1 MSAEAQR
8 IGHGDTDIR
17 LLPLID
23 HKVQITGRIR
33 MTIVD
38 RCRHKAVLHCQCR
51 NDRFQ
56 CPAGTKQVSGHG
68 FRTGYIRLHRC
79 SAKRLFHSQRFTGI
93 IERRAGSMR
102 IDIINI
108 RSCNSSILDCHGHGT
123 GRLCSIRKRCRNM
136 IGITGAAIPDDLPID
151 FRISGKRMLQL
162 LQNQH
167 TGSLSHNEALAFRVE
182 GNRSTIGILSL
193 MQMAK
198 TTNAARRLADYGL
211 PFITVLTDPTMGGV
225 SASFAFI
232 GDVVIA
238 EPKALI
244 GFAGGVATGSC
255 FLKKGFSLGRAYETK
270 SLSGAVLPVL
280 LVIGVATGAYA
291 ASTEGPGSKH
301 APLLLA
307 LVVALVIGALAQKS
321 RMCFAGSIRD
331 VILMK
336 NFDLL
341 SIIAALFVVMT
352 IYNIATGNFH
362 LSFSGQPIAHSQHLW
377 NILGMY
383 VVGFAA
389 VLAGG
394 CPLRQ
399 LILAGQGS
407 SDSAVTFL
415 GMLLGAAF
423 AHNFNLVGS
432 VAKAATATDAA
443 VPGGPAM
450 PGKIAVIVCIV
461 LLFVI
466 AATNLRR
473 KKAAK

>member
-1 MSAEAQR
+1 MKLFDKTWKLALSGVVIGLLVMLLAMSGNPANMAICVACFIRDAAGALKLHTAAPVQYFRPEIVGFVCGSFLISMATKEYRSTAGSAPMVRFLLGAVMMIGALVFLGCPLRMVLRMSA
-8 IGHGDTDIR
+8 GD
-17 LLPLID
+17 L
-23 HKVQITGRIR
+23 
-33 MTIVD
+33 
-38 RCRHKAVLHCQCR
+38 
-51 NDRFQ
+51 
-56 CPAGTKQVSGHG
+56 
-68 FRTGYIRLHRC
+68 
-79 SAKRLFHSQRFTGI
+79 
-93 IERRAGSMR
+93 
-102 IDIINI
+102 
-108 RSCNSSILDCHGHGT
+108 
-123 GRLCSIRKRCRNM
+123 
-136 IGITGAAIPDDLPID
+136 
-151 FRISGKRMLQL
+151 
-162 LQNQH
+162 
-167 TGSLSHNEALAFRVE
+167 
-182 GNRSTIGILSL
+182 
-193 MQMAK
+193 
-198 TTNAARRLADYGL
+198 NAY
-211 PFITVLTDPTMGGV
+211 V
-225 SASFAFI
+225 
-232 GDVVIA
+232 
-238 EPKALI
+238 ALI

-270 SLSGAVLPVL
+270 PLSGAVLPVLLAAL

-377 NILGMY
+377 NILGIY

-432 VAKAATATDAA
+432 AAKAATATDAA

>member
-1 MSAEAQR
+1 MKLFDKTWKLALSGVVIGLLVMLLAMSGNPANMAICVACFIRDAAGALKLHTAAPVQYFRPEIVGFVCGSFLISVATKEYRSTAGSAPMVRFLLGAVMMIGALVFLGCPLRMVLRMSA
-8 IGHGDTDIR
+8 GD
-17 LLPLID
+17 L
-23 HKVQITGRIR
+23 
-33 MTIVD
+33 
-38 RCRHKAVLHCQCR
+38 
-51 NDRFQ
+51 
-56 CPAGTKQVSGHG
+56 
-68 FRTGYIRLHRC
+68 
-79 SAKRLFHSQRFTGI
+79 
-93 IERRAGSMR
+93 
-102 IDIINI
+102 
-108 RSCNSSILDCHGHGT
+108 
-123 GRLCSIRKRCRNM
+123 
-136 IGITGAAIPDDLPID
+136 
-151 FRISGKRMLQL
+151 
-162 LQNQH
+162 
-167 TGSLSHNEALAFRVE
+167 
-182 GNRSTIGILSL
+182 
-193 MQMAK
+193 
-198 TTNAARRLADYGL
+198 NAY
-211 PFITVLTDPTMGGV
+211 V
-225 SASFAFI
+225 
-232 GDVVIA
+232 
-238 EPKALI
+238 ALI

-270 SLSGAVLPVL
+270 PLSGAVLPVLLAAL

-377 NILGMY
+377 DILGMY

-432 VAKAATATDAA
+432 AAKAATATDAA

>member
-1 MSAEAQR
+1 MKLFDKTWKLALSGVVIGLLVMLLAMSGNPANMAICVACFIRDAAGALKLHTAAPVQYFRPEIVGFVCGSFLISMATKEYRSTAGSAPMVRFLLGAVMMIGALVFLGCPLRMVLRMSA
-8 IGHGDTDIR
+8 GD
-17 LLPLID
+17 L
-23 HKVQITGRIR
+23 
-33 MTIVD
+33 
-38 RCRHKAVLHCQCR
+38 
-51 NDRFQ
+51 
-56 CPAGTKQVSGHG
+56 
-68 FRTGYIRLHRC
+68 
-79 SAKRLFHSQRFTGI
+79 
-93 IERRAGSMR
+93 
-102 IDIINI
+102 
-108 RSCNSSILDCHGHGT
+108 
-123 GRLCSIRKRCRNM
+123 
-136 IGITGAAIPDDLPID
+136 
-151 FRISGKRMLQL
+151 
-162 LQNQH
+162 
-167 TGSLSHNEALAFRVE
+167 
-182 GNRSTIGILSL
+182 
-193 MQMAK
+193 
-198 TTNAARRLADYGL
+198 NAY
-211 PFITVLTDPTMGGV
+211 V
-225 SASFAFI
+225 
-232 GDVVIA
+232 
-238 EPKALI
+238 ALI

-255 FLKKGFSLGRAYETK
+255 FLKKGFSLGRTYETK
-270 SLSGAVLPVL
+270 SLSGAVLPVLLAAL

-341 SIIAALFVVMT
+341 SIIAALFAVMT
-352 IYNIATGNFH
+352 VYNIAIGNFH

-432 VAKAATATDAA
+432 AAKAATATDAA

>member
-1 MSAEAQR
+1 MKLFDKTWKLALSGVVIGLLVMLLAMSGNPANMAICVACFIRDAAGALKLHTAAPVQYFRPEIVGFVCGSFLISVATKEYRSTAGSAPMVRFLLGAVMMIGALVFLGCPLRMVLRMSA
-8 IGHGDTDIR
+8 GD
-17 LLPLID
+17 L
-23 HKVQITGRIR
+23 
-33 MTIVD
+33 
-38 RCRHKAVLHCQCR
+38 
-51 NDRFQ
+51 
-56 CPAGTKQVSGHG
+56 
-68 FRTGYIRLHRC
+68 
-79 SAKRLFHSQRFTGI
+79 
-93 IERRAGSMR
+93 
-102 IDIINI
+102 
-108 RSCNSSILDCHGHGT
+108 
-123 GRLCSIRKRCRNM
+123 
-136 IGITGAAIPDDLPID
+136 
-151 FRISGKRMLQL
+151 
-162 LQNQH
+162 
-167 TGSLSHNEALAFRVE
+167 
-182 GNRSTIGILSL
+182 
-193 MQMAK
+193 
-198 TTNAARRLADYGL
+198 NAY
-211 PFITVLTDPTMGGV
+211 V
-225 SASFAFI
+225 
-232 GDVVIA
+232 
-238 EPKALI
+238 ALI

-270 SLSGAVLPVL
+270 SLSGAVLPVLLAAL

-423 AHNFNLVGS
+423 AHNFNLIGS
-432 VAKAATATDAA
+432 AAKAATATDAA

>member
-1 MSAEAQR
+1 MKLFDKTWKLALSGVVIGLLVMLLAMSGNPANMAICVACFIRDAAGALKLHTAAPVQYFRPEIVGFVCGSFLISMATKEYRSTADSAPMVRFLLGAVMMIGALVFLGCPLRMVLRMSA
-8 IGHGDTDIR
+8 GD
-17 LLPLID
+17 L
-23 HKVQITGRIR
+23 
-33 MTIVD
+33 
-38 RCRHKAVLHCQCR
+38 
-51 NDRFQ
+51 
-56 CPAGTKQVSGHG
+56 
-68 FRTGYIRLHRC
+68 
-79 SAKRLFHSQRFTGI
+79 
-93 IERRAGSMR
+93 
-102 IDIINI
+102 
-108 RSCNSSILDCHGHGT
+108 
-123 GRLCSIRKRCRNM
+123 
-136 IGITGAAIPDDLPID
+136 
-151 FRISGKRMLQL
+151 
-162 LQNQH
+162 
-167 TGSLSHNEALAFRVE
+167 
-182 GNRSTIGILSL
+182 
-193 MQMAK
+193 
-198 TTNAARRLADYGL
+198 NAY
-211 PFITVLTDPTMGGV
+211 V
-225 SASFAFI
+225 
-232 GDVVIA
+232 
-238 EPKALI
+238 ALI

-270 SLSGAVLPVL
+270 PLSGAVLPVLLAAL

-432 VAKAATATDAA
+432 AAKAATATDAA

>member
-1 MSAEAQR
+1 MKLFDKTWKLALSGVVIGLLVMLLAMSGNPANMAICVACFIRDAAGALKLHTAAPVQYFRPEIVGFVCGSFLISMATKEYRSTAGSAPMVRFLLGAVMMIGALVFLGCPLRMVLRMSA
-8 IGHGDTDIR
+8 GD
-17 LLPLID
+17 L
-23 HKVQITGRIR
+23 
-33 MTIVD
+33 
-38 RCRHKAVLHCQCR
+38 
-51 NDRFQ
+51 
-56 CPAGTKQVSGHG
+56 
-68 FRTGYIRLHRC
+68 
-79 SAKRLFHSQRFTGI
+79 
-93 IERRAGSMR
+93 
-102 IDIINI
+102 
-108 RSCNSSILDCHGHGT
+108 
-123 GRLCSIRKRCRNM
+123 
-136 IGITGAAIPDDLPID
+136 
-151 FRISGKRMLQL
+151 
-162 LQNQH
+162 
-167 TGSLSHNEALAFRVE
+167 
-182 GNRSTIGILSL
+182 
-193 MQMAK
+193 
-198 TTNAARRLADYGL
+198 NAY
-211 PFITVLTDPTMGGV
+211 V
-225 SASFAFI
+225 
-232 GDVVIA
+232 
-238 EPKALI
+238 ALI

-280 LVIGVATGAYA
+280 LAALLVIGVAMGAYA

-307 LVVALVIGALAQKS
+307 LMVALVIGALAQKS

-352 IYNIATGNFH
+352 VYNIATGNFH

-432 VAKAATATDAA
+432 AAKAATATDAA

>member
-1 MSAEAQR
+1 MKLFDKTWKLALSGVVIGLLVMLLAMSGNPANMAICVACFIRDAAGALKLHTAAPVQYFRPEIVGFVCGSFLISVATKEYRSTAGSAPMVRFLLGAVMMIGALVFLGCPLRMVLRMSA
-8 IGHGDTDIR
+8 GD
-17 LLPLID
+17 L
-23 HKVQITGRIR
+23 
-33 MTIVD
+33 
-38 RCRHKAVLHCQCR
+38 
-51 NDRFQ
+51 
-56 CPAGTKQVSGHG
+56 
-68 FRTGYIRLHRC
+68 
-79 SAKRLFHSQRFTGI
+79 
-93 IERRAGSMR
+93 
-102 IDIINI
+102 
-108 RSCNSSILDCHGHGT
+108 
-123 GRLCSIRKRCRNM
+123 
-136 IGITGAAIPDDLPID
+136 
-151 FRISGKRMLQL
+151 
-162 LQNQH
+162 
-167 TGSLSHNEALAFRVE
+167 
-182 GNRSTIGILSL
+182 
-193 MQMAK
+193 
-198 TTNAARRLADYGL
+198 NAY
-211 PFITVLTDPTMGGV
+211 V
-225 SASFAFI
+225 
-232 GDVVIA
+232 
-238 EPKALI
+238 ALI

-255 FLKKGFSLGRAYETK
+255 FLKNGFSLGRAYETK
-270 SLSGAVLPVL
+270 SLSGAVLPVLLAAL

-432 VAKAATATDAA
+432 AAKAATATDAA

>member
-1 MSAEAQR
+1 MKLFDKTWKLALSGVVIGLLVMLLAMSGNPANMAICVACFIRDAAGALKLHTAAPVQYFRPEIVGFVCGSFLISMATKEYRSTAGSAPMVRFLLGAVMMIGALVFLGCPLRMVLRMSA
-8 IGHGDTDIR
+8 GD
-17 LLPLID
+17 L
-23 HKVQITGRIR
+23 
-33 MTIVD
+33 
-38 RCRHKAVLHCQCR
+38 
-51 NDRFQ
+51 
-56 CPAGTKQVSGHG
+56 
-68 FRTGYIRLHRC
+68 
-79 SAKRLFHSQRFTGI
+79 
-93 IERRAGSMR
+93 
-102 IDIINI
+102 
-108 RSCNSSILDCHGHGT
+108 
-123 GRLCSIRKRCRNM
+123 
-136 IGITGAAIPDDLPID
+136 
-151 FRISGKRMLQL
+151 
-162 LQNQH
+162 
-167 TGSLSHNEALAFRVE
+167 
-182 GNRSTIGILSL
+182 
-193 MQMAK
+193 
-198 TTNAARRLADYGL
+198 NAY
-211 PFITVLTDPTMGGV
+211 V
-225 SASFAFI
+225 
-232 GDVVIA
+232 
-238 EPKALI
+238 ALI

-270 SLSGAVLPVL
+270 PLSGAVLPVLLAAL

-432 VAKAATATDAA
+432 AAKAATATDAA

-466 AATNLRR
+466 AATNLHR

>member
-1 MSAEAQR
+1 MKLFDKTWKLALSGVVIGLLVMLLAMSGNPANMAICVACFIRDAAGALKLHTAAPVQYFRPEIVGFVCGSFLISVATKEYRSTAGSAPMVRFLLGAVMMIGALVFLGCPLRMVLRMSA
-8 IGHGDTDIR
+8 GD
-17 LLPLID
+17 L
-23 HKVQITGRIR
+23 
-33 MTIVD
+33 
-38 RCRHKAVLHCQCR
+38 
-51 NDRFQ
+51 
-56 CPAGTKQVSGHG
+56 
-68 FRTGYIRLHRC
+68 
-79 SAKRLFHSQRFTGI
+79 
-93 IERRAGSMR
+93 
-102 IDIINI
+102 
-108 RSCNSSILDCHGHGT
+108 
-123 GRLCSIRKRCRNM
+123 
-136 IGITGAAIPDDLPID
+136 
-151 FRISGKRMLQL
+151 
-162 LQNQH
+162 
-167 TGSLSHNEALAFRVE
+167 
-182 GNRSTIGILSL
+182 
-193 MQMAK
+193 
-198 TTNAARRLADYGL
+198 NAY
-211 PFITVLTDPTMGGV
+211 V
-225 SASFAFI
+225 
-232 GDVVIA
+232 
-238 EPKALI
+238 ALI

-270 SLSGAVLPVL
+270 SLSGAVLPVLLAAL

-341 SIIAALFVVMT
+341 SIIAALFAVMI

-432 VAKAATATDAA
+432 AAKAATATDAA

>member
-1 MSAEAQR
+1 MKLFDKTWKLALSGVVIGLLVMLLAMSGNPANMAICVACFIRDAAGALKLHTAAPVQYFRPEIVGFVCGSFLISMATKEYRSTAGSAPMVRFLLGTVMMIGALVFLGCPLRMVLRMSA
-8 IGHGDTDIR
+8 GD
-17 LLPLID
+17 L
-23 HKVQITGRIR
+23 
-33 MTIVD
+33 
-38 RCRHKAVLHCQCR
+38 
-51 NDRFQ
+51 
-56 CPAGTKQVSGHG
+56 
-68 FRTGYIRLHRC
+68 
-79 SAKRLFHSQRFTGI
+79 
-93 IERRAGSMR
+93 
-102 IDIINI
+102 
-108 RSCNSSILDCHGHGT
+108 
-123 GRLCSIRKRCRNM
+123 
-136 IGITGAAIPDDLPID
+136 
-151 FRISGKRMLQL
+151 
-162 LQNQH
+162 
-167 TGSLSHNEALAFRVE
+167 
-182 GNRSTIGILSL
+182 
-193 MQMAK
+193 
-198 TTNAARRLADYGL
+198 NAY
-211 PFITVLTDPTMGGV
+211 V
-225 SASFAFI
+225 
-232 GDVVIA
+232 
-238 EPKALI
+238 ALI

-270 SLSGAVLPVL
+270 PLSGAVLPVLLAAL

-432 VAKAATATDAA
+432 AAKAATATDAA
-443 VPGGPAM
+443 VPGGPAI

-466 AATNLRR
+466 AATKLRR

>member
-1 MSAEAQR
+1 MKLFDKTWKLALSGVVIGLLVMLLAMSGNPANMAICVACFIRDAAGALKLHTAAPVQYFRPEIVGFVCGSFLISVATKEYRATAGSAPMVRFLLGAVMMIGALVFLGCPLRMVLRMSA
-8 IGHGDTDIR
+8 GD
-17 LLPLID
+17 L
-23 HKVQITGRIR
+23 
-33 MTIVD
+33 
-38 RCRHKAVLHCQCR
+38 
-51 NDRFQ
+51 
-56 CPAGTKQVSGHG
+56 
-68 FRTGYIRLHRC
+68 
-79 SAKRLFHSQRFTGI
+79 
-93 IERRAGSMR
+93 
-102 IDIINI
+102 
-108 RSCNSSILDCHGHGT
+108 
-123 GRLCSIRKRCRNM
+123 
-136 IGITGAAIPDDLPID
+136 
-151 FRISGKRMLQL
+151 
-162 LQNQH
+162 
-167 TGSLSHNEALAFRVE
+167 
-182 GNRSTIGILSL
+182 
-193 MQMAK
+193 
-198 TTNAARRLADYGL
+198 NAY
-211 PFITVLTDPTMGGV
+211 V
-225 SASFAFI
+225 
-232 GDVVIA
+232 
-238 EPKALI
+238 ALI

-280 LVIGVATGAYA
+280 LAALLVIGVATGAYA

-307 LVVALVIGALAQKS
+307 LMVALVIGALAQKS

-432 VAKAATATDAA
+432 AAKAATATDAA

>member
-1 MSAEAQR
+1 MKLFDKTWKLALSGVVIGLLVMLLAMSGNPANMAICVACFIRDAAGALKLHTAAPVQYFRPEIVGLVCGSFLISMATKEYRSTAGSAPMVRFLLGAVMMIGALVFLGCPLRMVLRMSA
-8 IGHGDTDIR
+8 GD
-17 LLPLID
+17 L
-23 HKVQITGRIR
+23 
-33 MTIVD
+33 
-38 RCRHKAVLHCQCR
+38 
-51 NDRFQ
+51 
-56 CPAGTKQVSGHG
+56 
-68 FRTGYIRLHRC
+68 
-79 SAKRLFHSQRFTGI
+79 
-93 IERRAGSMR
+93 
-102 IDIINI
+102 
-108 RSCNSSILDCHGHGT
+108 
-123 GRLCSIRKRCRNM
+123 
-136 IGITGAAIPDDLPID
+136 
-151 FRISGKRMLQL
+151 
-162 LQNQH
+162 
-167 TGSLSHNEALAFRVE
+167 
-182 GNRSTIGILSL
+182 
-193 MQMAK
+193 
-198 TTNAARRLADYGL
+198 NAY
-211 PFITVLTDPTMGGV
+211 V
-225 SASFAFI
+225 
-232 GDVVIA
+232 
-238 EPKALI
+238 ALI

-280 LVIGVATGAYA
+280 LAALLVIGVATGAYA
-291 ASTEGPGSKH
+291 ASTEGLGSKH

-341 SIIAALFVVMT
+341 SIIAALFAVMA

-432 VAKAATATDAA
+432 AAKAATATDAA

>member
-1 MSAEAQR
+1 MKLFDKTWKLALSGVVIGLLVMLLAMSGNPANMAICVACFIRDAAGALKLHTAAPVQYFRPEIVGFVCGSFLISMATKEYRSTAGSAPMVRFLLGAVMMIGALVFLGCPLRMVLRMSA
-8 IGHGDTDIR
+8 GD
-17 LLPLID
+17 L
-23 HKVQITGRIR
+23 
-33 MTIVD
+33 
-38 RCRHKAVLHCQCR
+38 
-51 NDRFQ
+51 
-56 CPAGTKQVSGHG
+56 
-68 FRTGYIRLHRC
+68 
-79 SAKRLFHSQRFTGI
+79 
-93 IERRAGSMR
+93 
-102 IDIINI
+102 
-108 RSCNSSILDCHGHGT
+108 
-123 GRLCSIRKRCRNM
+123 
-136 IGITGAAIPDDLPID
+136 
-151 FRISGKRMLQL
+151 
-162 LQNQH
+162 
-167 TGSLSHNEALAFRVE
+167 
-182 GNRSTIGILSL
+182 
-193 MQMAK
+193 
-198 TTNAARRLADYGL
+198 NAY
-211 PFITVLTDPTMGGV
+211 V
-225 SASFAFI
+225 
-232 GDVVIA
+232 
-238 EPKALI
+238 ALI

-270 SLSGAVLPVL
+270 PLSGAVLPVLLAAL

-432 VAKAATATDAA
+432 AAKAATATDAA
-443 VPGGPAM
+443 VPGGPAI

-466 AATNLRR
+466 AATKLRR

>member
-1 MSAEAQR
+1 MKLFDKTWKLALSGVVIGLLVMLLAMSGNPANMAICVACFIRDAAGALKLHTAAPVQYFRPEIVGFVCGSFLISMATKEYRSTAGSAPMVRFLLGAVMMIGALVFLGCPLRMVLRMSA
-8 IGHGDTDIR
+8 GD
-17 LLPLID
+17 L
-23 HKVQITGRIR
+23 
-33 MTIVD
+33 
-38 RCRHKAVLHCQCR
+38 
-51 NDRFQ
+51 
-56 CPAGTKQVSGHG
+56 
-68 FRTGYIRLHRC
+68 
-79 SAKRLFHSQRFTGI
+79 
-93 IERRAGSMR
+93 
-102 IDIINI
+102 
-108 RSCNSSILDCHGHGT
+108 
-123 GRLCSIRKRCRNM
+123 
-136 IGITGAAIPDDLPID
+136 
-151 FRISGKRMLQL
+151 
-162 LQNQH
+162 
-167 TGSLSHNEALAFRVE
+167 
-182 GNRSTIGILSL
+182 
-193 MQMAK
+193 
-198 TTNAARRLADYGL
+198 NAY
-211 PFITVLTDPTMGGV
+211 V
-225 SASFAFI
+225 
-232 GDVVIA
+232 
-238 EPKALI
+238 ALI

-270 SLSGAVLPVL
+270 PLSGAVLPGLLAAL

-432 VAKAATATDAA
+432 AAKAATATDAA

>member
-1 MSAEAQR
+1 MKLFDKTWKLALSGVVIGLLVMLLAMSGNPANMAICVACFIRDAAGALKLHTAAPVQYFRPEIVGFVCGSFLISVATKEYRSTAGSAPMVRFLLGTVMMIGALVFLGCPLRMVLRMSA
-8 IGHGDTDIR
+8 GD
-17 LLPLID
+17 L
-23 HKVQITGRIR
+23 
-33 MTIVD
+33 
-38 RCRHKAVLHCQCR
+38 
-51 NDRFQ
+51 
-56 CPAGTKQVSGHG
+56 
-68 FRTGYIRLHRC
+68 
-79 SAKRLFHSQRFTGI
+79 
-93 IERRAGSMR
+93 
-102 IDIINI
+102 
-108 RSCNSSILDCHGHGT
+108 
-123 GRLCSIRKRCRNM
+123 
-136 IGITGAAIPDDLPID
+136 
-151 FRISGKRMLQL
+151 
-162 LQNQH
+162 
-167 TGSLSHNEALAFRVE
+167 
-182 GNRSTIGILSL
+182 
-193 MQMAK
+193 
-198 TTNAARRLADYGL
+198 NAY
-211 PFITVLTDPTMGGV
+211 V
-225 SASFAFI
+225 
-232 GDVVIA
+232 
-238 EPKALI
+238 ALI

-270 SLSGAVLPVL
+270 SLSGAVLPVLLAAL

-377 NILGMY
+377 DILGMY

-432 VAKAATATDAA
+432 AAKAATATDAA

>member
-1 MSAEAQR
+1 MKFFDKTWKLALSGVVIGLLVMLLAMSGNPANMAICVACFIRDAAGALKLHTAAPVQYFRPEIVGFVCGSFLISMATKEYRSTAGSAPMVRFLLGAVMMIGALVFLGCPLRMVLRMSA
-8 IGHGDTDIR
+8 GD
-17 LLPLID
+17 L
-23 HKVQITGRIR
+23 
-33 MTIVD
+33 
-38 RCRHKAVLHCQCR
+38 
-51 NDRFQ
+51 
-56 CPAGTKQVSGHG
+56 
-68 FRTGYIRLHRC
+68 
-79 SAKRLFHSQRFTGI
+79 
-93 IERRAGSMR
+93 
-102 IDIINI
+102 
-108 RSCNSSILDCHGHGT
+108 
-123 GRLCSIRKRCRNM
+123 
-136 IGITGAAIPDDLPID
+136 
-151 FRISGKRMLQL
+151 
-162 LQNQH
+162 
-167 TGSLSHNEALAFRVE
+167 
-182 GNRSTIGILSL
+182 
-193 MQMAK
+193 
-198 TTNAARRLADYGL
+198 NAY
-211 PFITVLTDPTMGGV
+211 V
-225 SASFAFI
+225 
-232 GDVVIA
+232 
-238 EPKALI
+238 ALI

-280 LVIGVATGAYA
+280 LAALLVIGVATGAYA

-307 LVVALVIGALAQKS
+307 LMVALVIGALAQKS

-432 VAKAATATDAA
+432 AAKAATATDAA

-450 PGKIAVIVCIV
+450 PGKIAIIVCIV

>member
-1 MSAEAQR
+1 MKLFDKTWKLALSGVVIGLLVMLLAMSGNPANMAICVACFIRDAAGALKLHTAAPVQYFRPEIVGFVCGSFLISMATKEYRSTAGSAPMVRFLLGAVMMIGALVFLGCPLRMVLRMSA
-8 IGHGDTDIR
+8 GD
-17 LLPLID
+17 L
-23 HKVQITGRIR
+23 
-33 MTIVD
+33 
-38 RCRHKAVLHCQCR
+38 
-51 NDRFQ
+51 
-56 CPAGTKQVSGHG
+56 
-68 FRTGYIRLHRC
+68 
-79 SAKRLFHSQRFTGI
+79 
-93 IERRAGSMR
+93 
-102 IDIINI
+102 
-108 RSCNSSILDCHGHGT
+108 
-123 GRLCSIRKRCRNM
+123 
-136 IGITGAAIPDDLPID
+136 
-151 FRISGKRMLQL
+151 
-162 LQNQH
+162 
-167 TGSLSHNEALAFRVE
+167 
-182 GNRSTIGILSL
+182 
-193 MQMAK
+193 
-198 TTNAARRLADYGL
+198 NAY
-211 PFITVLTDPTMGGV
+211 V
-225 SASFAFI
+225 
-232 GDVVIA
+232 
-238 EPKALI
+238 ALI

-270 SLSGAVLPVL
+270 PLSGAVLPVLLAAL

-341 SIIAALFVVMT
+341 SIIAALFVVMP

-432 VAKAATATDAA
+432 AAKAATATDAA

>member
-1 MSAEAQR
+1 MKKENRLVLAAGVAVGLAALALTALGNPGNMGFCIACFERDIAGAVGLHSAA
-8 IGHGDTDIR
+8 
-17 LLPLID
+17 
-23 HKVQITGRIR
+23 KVQYVRPEIIGLVLGAFAMSLIGRE
-33 MTIVD
+33 
-38 RCRHKAVLHCQCR
+38 
-51 NDRFQ
+51 
-56 CPAGTKQVSGHG
+56 
-68 FRTGYIRLHRC
+68 FRP
-79 SAKRLFHSQRFTGI
+79 
-93 IERRAGSMR
+93 RAGSSPATR
-102 IDIINI
+102 FV
-108 RSCNSSILDCHGHGT
+108 LGAFV
-123 GRLCSIRKRCRNM
+123 M
-136 IGITGAAIPDDLPID
+136 IGALVFLGCPLRMVLRMSAGDL
-151 FRISGKRMLQL
+151 
-162 LQNQH
+162 
-167 TGSLSHNEALAFRVE
+167 
-182 GNRSTIGILSL
+182 
-193 MQMAK
+193 
-198 TTNAARRLADYGL
+198 NAY
-211 PFITVLTDPTMGGV
+211 V
-225 SASFAFI
+225 
-232 GDVVIA
+232 
-238 EPKALI
+238 ALI

-270 SLSGAVLPVL
+270 SLSGAVLPVLLAAL

-341 SIIAALFVVMT
+341 SIIAALFAVMT

-432 VAKAATATDAA
+432 AAKAATATDAA